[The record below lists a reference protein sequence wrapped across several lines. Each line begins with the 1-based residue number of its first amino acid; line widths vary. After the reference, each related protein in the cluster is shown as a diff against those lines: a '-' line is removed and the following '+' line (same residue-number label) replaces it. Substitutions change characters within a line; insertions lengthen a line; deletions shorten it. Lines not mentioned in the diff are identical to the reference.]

1 MDLLQDF
8 VVLIIIFFHCV
19 VLTPCMN
26 GVFCFFF
33 RTAEQCRI
41 GIPTC
46 ADSTDSHANPP
57 AIVIYIVDAFLSSSG
72 GRNDGGLEDEG
83 DEAQGGSVWLLGLLR
98 CYTEMLQT
106 LPEATRPA
114 LVLQVGWRLG
124 AVLPACQD
132 RQPLTLRL
140 CDSRWCPASTYC
152 SRPAGRAIFTCST
165 CARWPSAAT
174 PSADACSLSN
184 PTSSP

>member
-1 MDLLQDF
+1 MYISCDF
-8 VVLIIIFFHCV
+8 IVSTPRFCV
-19 VLTPCMN
+19 FVTCCMN
-26 GVFCFFF
+26 KYASTLCCVFSF

-57 AIVIYIVDAFLSSSG
+57 AIVVYIVDAFLSSSG

-83 DEAQGGSVWLLGLLR
+83 DEAQAGSIWLLGLLR

-114 LVLQVGWRLG
+114 LVLQVGWTL
-124 AVLPACQD
+124 LTFCCQ
-132 RQPLTLRL
+132 LVTLCGL
-140 CDSRWCPASTYC
+140 
-152 SRPAGRAIFTCST
+152 
-165 CARWPSAAT
+165 
-174 PSADACSLSN
+174 
-184 PTSSP
+184 

>member
-1 MDLLQDF
+1 
-8 VVLIIIFFHCV
+8 
-19 VLTPCMN
+19 MN
-26 GVFCFFF
+26 KNGSIFCFLFPL

-57 AIVIYIVDAFLSSSG
+57 AIVVYIVDAFLSSSG

-83 DEAQGGSVWLLGLLR
+83 DEAQAGSIWLLGLLR

-114 LVLQVGWRLG
+114 LVLQVGPRFRRL
-124 AVLPACQD
+124 LSACGD
-132 RQPLTLRL
+132 LRPLTLHW
-140 CDSRWCPASTYC
+140 CDFRWCPASTCC
-152 SRPAGRAIFTCST
+152 SQPAERATCTCST

-174 PSADACSLSN
+174 PSAGACCPSSL
-184 PTSSP
+184 TSSP